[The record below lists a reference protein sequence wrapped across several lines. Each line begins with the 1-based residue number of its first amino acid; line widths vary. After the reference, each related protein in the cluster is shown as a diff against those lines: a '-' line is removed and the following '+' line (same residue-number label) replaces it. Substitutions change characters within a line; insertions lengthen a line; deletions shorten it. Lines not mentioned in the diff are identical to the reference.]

1 VVFVGVAGSAA
12 ERPAKNSFLADSVH
26 PLGHGDPA
34 QQDALPVPGPENP
47 GPELRADEI
56 QYAPTGPAQ
65 FGAYTSGPY
74 PDGRRVFWSNGL
86 DRIVKVAYD
95 GWLII
100 PTEHGYDVALSRNF
114 IQHQVRYETDARP
127 ASPAGRLP
135 PFRGPLPASG

>member
-12 ERPAKNSFLADSVH
+12 ERPAKNPFLADSVH

-34 QQDALPVPGPENP
+34 QQDALPVPGPD
-47 GPELRADEI
+47 GDAD
-56 QYAPTGPAQ
+56 PKDPAS
-65 FGAYTSGPY
+65 A
-74 PDGRRVFWSNGL
+74 
-86 DRIVKVAYD
+86 IVKKATFQLPPAVTGLTVGMNMTYD

-100 PTEHGYDVALSRNF
+100 PTEHGYVVALSRNF